1 MLDLLLVLIIQ
12 QNPVRNLG
20 MLHKLKYVCL
30 AEDDGKESQINSSK
44 DRAEQLVEL
53 LAFRMRE
60 KLDLGK
66 MI

>member
-1 MLDLLLVLIIQ
+1 
-12 QNPVRNLG
+12 

-66 MI
+66 MF